1 MALFLLKRLALLP
14 VIMLGVVTLV
24 FFLIHAVPGSPI
36 HLLIGPDAGKAELE
50 KAIKDFGL
58 DKPVVYQYVLYVKKI
73 FTGDLGRSIY
83 TGRSVMQDIETYLP
97 ATLEL
102 TFVSLVFIIITGVLF
117 GVLSAVRPNS
127 AIDTISRGIAIG
139 GGSLPQFW
147 WGLILIL
154 VFYYYLPWFP
164 GGGRIDPFV
173 PAPPRISGMLL
184 LDSFIAGNWA
194 AFKSSLLHII
204 LPAFTLS
211 LTNLSTLT
219 RVTRSAMMRELKKD
233 YITMVRAY
241 GVREIRINFIFAF
254 KNVLV
259 AVVSVLGLS
268 MGFLLGGAFLVET
281 VFDWPGL
288 GLYATSSIVN
298 VDFEPVVAVALLV
311 SFIYVVLNLLTDL
324 VYALVDPRIRYWE
337 RE

>member
-1 MALFLLKRLALLP
+1 
-14 VIMLGVVTLV
+14 
-24 FFLIHAVPGSPI
+24 
-36 HLLIGPDAGKAELE
+36 
-50 KAIKDFGL
+50 
-58 DKPVVYQYVLYVKKI
+58 
-73 FTGDLGRSIY
+73 
-83 TGRSVMQDIETYLP
+83 
-97 ATLEL
+97 
-102 TFVSLVFIIITGVLF
+102 
-117 GVLSAVRPNS
+117 
-127 AIDTISRGIAIG
+127 
-139 GGSLPQFW
+139 
-147 WGLILIL
+147 
-154 VFYYYLPWFP
+154 
-164 GGGRIDPFV
+164 
-173 PAPPRISGMLL
+173 
-184 LDSFIAGNWA
+184 
-194 AFKSSLLHII
+194 
-204 LPAFTLS
+204 
-211 LTNLSTLT
+211 
-219 RVTRSAMMRELKKD
+219 
-233 YITMVRAY
+233 MVRAY